1 MPQPATKIRCV
12 KKAVKTGSKDKD
24 KTGLEIIYRGENTD
38 EIYKK
43 CCKKDIFVYSYKTFF
58 GYIHILALL
67 SVLLKLLEVEGEE
80 LPTHRL

>member
-1 MPQPATKIRCV
+1 VETSRYVLHASAGNKN
-12 KKAVKTGSKDKD
+12 GSKDKD

-43 CCKKDIFVYSYKTFF
+43 CCKKDIFVYSYKTLF
-58 GYIHILALL
+58 GYIHIPALL
-67 SVLLKLLEVEGEE
+67 SALLKLLEVEGEE

>member
-1 MPQPATKIRCV
+1 MPQSATKIWYV
-12 KKAVKTGSKDKD
+12 KQTEKTGSKDKD

-43 CCKKDIFVYSYKTFF
+43 CCKKDIFVYSYKTLF
-58 GYIHILALL
+58 GYIHIPALL
-67 SVLLKLLEVEGEE
+67 SVLLKLIEVEGEE